1 MQSAGSSGKSEHLVF
16 QRHENTQTIPSC
28 LGLSIIYDPN
38 NRGQAKA
45 PILRPMSDS
54 YCRFLEQ
61 KLWAIIPGRILVFS
75 FSLPYLFLL
84 GQCGYYMALTRTNS
98 CRNPKRRA
106 VYLLNC
112 ITRYLSWRLLNYTN
126 YVVHKEPIGGVF
138 FMPDLTFFL
147 KKISLLH

>member
-1 MQSAGSSGKSEHLVF
+1 MTLQMKSRSNSSRCRVQDRVESLSILFFKDMKTLKPVRLALVF
-16 QRHENTQTIPSC
+16 RIIEDRQRRPFC
-28 LGLSIIYDPN
+28 APCGPGLSSLPFKF
-38 NRGQAKA
+38 Q
-45 PILRPMSDS
+45 MSDS

-98 CRNPKRRA
+98 CRNPKRRT

-112 ITRYLSWRLLNYTN
+112 ITRYLSWRLLN
-126 YVVHKEPIGGVF
+126 
-138 FMPDLTFFL
+138 
-147 KKISLLH
+147 